1 MSELSLH
8 TLRPAAGSRKVSQR
22 VGRGGKRGTTAG
34 RGTKGQRARSGGR
47 NKLSVLGMRHVLLQT
62 PQRRGHAQKAAKS
75 FVTVNLGDL
84 ERVYAAGETVTLKSL
99 VAKGVIKDTA
109 RPLKVLGGGKL
120 AQSLTVKARAFSA
133 GARAAIERAG
143 GTVVKL

>member
-47 NKLSVLGMRHVLLQT
+47 NKLIVLGMRHVLLQT

-75 FVTVNLGDL
+75 FVTVNVGDL
-84 ERVYAAGETVTLKSL
+84 ERVYAAGETGPLRGL
-99 VAKGVIKDTA
+99 EARGVFKDRA
-109 RPLKVLGGGKL
+109 PPRKALGGGKREQPL
-120 AQSLTVKARAFSA
+120 RGRARAFSA
-133 GARAAIERAG
+133 GARAA
-143 GTVVKL
+143 